1 MGQFEV
7 GRKPTLII
15 CSLKKLRGVKSPTL
29 KWDLPIPGVK
39 LFQMCKR
46 AFGHNI
52 SSGKE
57 GPKIHLSGI
66 VVIT

>member
-1 MGQFEV
+1 M
-7 GRKPTLII
+7 
-15 CSLKKLRGVKSPTL
+15 LRCVKSPTL

-57 GPKIHLSGI
+57 GTKIHLSGI
-66 VVIT
+66 VVMNKVESIPEVETRLSFLNS

>member
-1 MGQFEV
+1 MFF
-7 GRKPTLII
+7 
-15 CSLKKLRGVKSPTL
+15 KKLRGVKSPTL

-57 GPKIHLSGI
+57 GPKIHLTANIFESGPMP
-66 VVIT
+66 TP

>member
-1 MGQFEV
+1 MFF
-7 GRKPTLII
+7 
-15 CSLKKLRGVKSPTL
+15 KKLRGVKSPTL